1 MANDKPLPPF
11 SSYRGPEP
19 YVFVCYAHADAD
31 AVYPAITSLH
41 QAGIPVWYDEGISPG
56 RQWRDELAEAIGNC
70 ALFVYFVSPSAVSS
84 TICRKEFNYAAER
97 EVPALMV
104 HLGETRVPPG
114 LALAAGDVQALLK
127 YRMSDAA
134 FEHKLVNSVSGLL
147 KPQPH
152 DLPRPGLSGGAAPQR
167 GQRGWWPAVALVALV
182 AAAVLAVVALG
193 PWQEAPPPEPLH
205 TIAVLQFEN
214 FTSDPENDY
223 VSAGLAE
230 EIINLLEKVG
240 SLDVVARTASFY
252 FSGKDLEFTTIAERL
267 KADVILEGSV
277 RREADRFRI
286 AAQLID
292 GRTGLH
298 QWSEIFEE
306 RTSDLMT
313 LQSTIALQVAR
324 ALTVQ
329 LSPDE
334 VADLERRPTED
345 SEAFRVYLE
354 GRNALRIASTR
365 ADLDTA
371 RSHFEQAAERDP
383 DFVEARSGLCEVEL
397 RVYQRSLAPDD
408 FARATAVCARLMSAD
423 RGPVEVLLALGN
435 LNRLAGNPR
444 EALRLFDQAIEAD
457 SELEAAHYGR
467 AMALQSLGRLEEAEA
482 ELLRGI
488 ELEPGY
494 WQTYSGY
501 GVFLALT
508 GRLKEAAEQFRR
520 VVELTPDNPQGYG
533 NLGTALFAL
542 GRWPEAESAWRI
554 SLDLERT
561 PHGYDNLGT
570 LLYHRHRYADAA
582 GVFEE
587 GAGRFPDNFRLW
599 GKLGAA
605 LAESGQDEAAR
616 QALER
621 AVALAESVLEI
632 NRADPFVLVHLCVY
646 HARLNDADT
655 ALPLC
660 DRASGLAKGDPEVW
674 YMRAIALAL
683 SGRQDEA
690 EAAVAEALALGYSE
704 QVLAGDPVL
713 ARL

>member
-1 MANDKPLPPF
+1 MANDKLLPPF
-11 SSYRGPEP
+11 PSYRGPEP
-19 YVFVCYAHADAD
+19 YVFVCYAHADAG
-31 AVYPAITSLH
+31 AVYNAITCLH
-41 QAGIPVWYDEGISPG
+41 QAGIHVWYDEGISPG
-56 RQWRDELAEAIGNC
+56 RQWRDELAEAIGSC

-104 HLGETRVPPG
+104 HLGETHVPPG

-127 YRMSDAA
+127 HRMSEAA
-134 FEHKLVNSVSGLL
+134 FEQKLVNSVSELL
-147 KPQPH
+147 KTQPH
-152 DLPRPGLSGGAAPQR
+152 HPPRTGDEGDAAPRPQR
-167 GQRGWWPAVALVALV
+167 RWWRYATLAGLVAV
-182 AAAVLAVVALG
+182 AVLALLMLG
-193 PWQEAPPPEPLH
+193 PWQSAPRSEPLR

-240 SLDVVARTASFY
+240 SLDVIARTASFY

-329 LSPDE
+329 LSPE
-334 VADLERRPTED
+334 QVAELERRPTED
-345 SEAFRVYLE
+345 SEAFRLYLE

-365 ADLDTA
+365 VELDTA
-371 RSHFEQAAERDP
+371 RSRFEQAAERDP
-383 DFVEARSGLCEVEL
+383 DFIEARSGLCEVEL
-397 RVYQRSLAPDD
+397 KVYQRTLAPDD
-408 FARATAVCARLMSAD
+408 FARATAVCARLMSGD

-444 EALRLFDQAIEAD
+444 EALRLFDRAIEVD
-457 SELEAAHYGR
+457 PELEAARYGR
-467 AMALQSLGRLEEAEA
+467 AMALQSLGRLDEAEA

-508 GRLKEAAEQFRR
+508 GRLEEAAQQFRR
-520 VVELTPDNPQGYG
+520 VVALTPENPQGYG

-542 GRWPEAESAWRI
+542 GRWPEAESAWRA

-646 HARLNDADT
+646 RARLNDADT

-660 DRASGLAKGDPEVW
+660 DRASTLAQDDPEVW
-674 YMRAIALAL
+674 YMHAIALAL

-690 EAAVAEALALGYSE
+690 QAAAAEALALGYSQ

>member
-1 MANDKPLPPF
+1 MATDKPVPPF
-11 SSYRGPEP
+11 PSYRGPEP

-31 AVYPAITSLH
+31 AVYAAIASLH
-41 QAGIPVWYDEGISPG
+41 QAGINVWYDEGISPG
-56 RQWRDELAEAIGNC
+56 RQWRDELAVAIGNC

-104 HLGETRVPPG
+104 HLGETEVPPG
-114 LALAAGDVQALLK
+114 LALATGDVQALLK
-127 YRMSDAA
+127 HRMSESA
-134 FEHKLVNSVSGLL
+134 FERKLVESVAALL
-147 KPQPH
+147 RAEPAPKPHRRPESPPGMA
-152 DLPRPGLSGGAAPQR
+152 PRHRRRWMLAAALVLIAVV
-167 GQRGWWPAVALVALV
+167 AVALVYR
-182 AAAVLAVVALG
+182 G
-193 PWQEAPPPEPLH
+193 PWKAAPAPSLM

-230 EIINLLEKVG
+230 EIINLLEKVR

-292 GRTGLH
+292 GQTGLH

-313 LQSTIALQVAR
+313 LQSSIALQVAR
-324 ALTVQ
+324 ALTTQ

-334 VADLERRPTED
+334 VAQLERRPTAD
-345 SEAFRVYLE
+345 SDAYARYLQARNTLRV
-354 GRNALRIASTR
+354 AST
-365 ADLDTA
+365 ASDLNEA
-371 RSHFEQAAERDP
+371 RRLFQQAAARDP
-383 DFVEARSGLCEVEL
+383 DFVEAQSGLCEVEL
-397 RVYQRSLAPDD
+397 QVYQRTLAPDD
-408 FARATAVCARLMSAD
+408 FTRASSLCARLMTGD
-423 RGPVEVLLALGN
+423 RGPVEVLLALGK
-435 LNRLAGNPR
+435 LNRLAGNYR
-444 EALRLFDQAIEAD
+444 EALRLFDLAIEAD
-457 SELEAAHYGR
+457 PDLEPAHYGR
-467 AMALQSLGRLEEAEA
+467 AMSLQGLDRLDEAEA

-508 GRLKEAAEQFRR
+508 GRLEEAADQFHR
-520 VVELTPDNPQGYG
+520 VVELTPENPQGYG

-542 GRWPEAESAWRI
+542 GRWPEAESAWER
-554 SLDLERT
+554 SLELERT

-570 LLYHRHRYADAA
+570 LLYHRARYAAA
-582 GVFEE
+582 ADLFRE
-587 GAGRFPDNFRLW
+587 GAGHYPDNFRLW

-605 LAESGQDEAAR
+605 LAESGQSEAA
-616 QALER
+616 QEAFER
-621 AVALAESVLEI
+621 AAALAGSVLDI
-632 NRADPFVLVHLCVY
+632 NPDDPFVLVHLCVY
-646 HARLNDADT
+646 HARRQDAAA

-660 DRASGLAKGDPEVW
+660 DRATNLAGSDPEVW

-683 SGRQDEA
+683 AGQRSEA
-690 EAAVAEALALGYSE
+690 EQAVAEALALGYSE
-704 QVLAGDPVL
+704 RVLAGDPVL